1 VSARDALRL
10 WQVVEDDD
18 QDEVLHVLPL
28 VDARTHVA
36 TVRCLCGP
44 TLQAQAHGSMYVH
57 NSLAEPQ
64 QIH

>member
-1 VSARDALRL
+1 MSARAALRL

-36 TVRCLCGP
+36 TVRCSCNP
-44 TLQAQAHGSMYVH
+44 TLQAQAYGSMYVH